1 MTKHYSFIVTTP
13 DHGGA
18 YSMVK
23 PVQLDEALLE
33 AVDFGLL
40 VPGEIVRATI
50 YERLET
56 VYGIK
61 REEIPEK
68 LPVFHQALQE
78 LVRSVANVLER
89 VIAKN
94 LYSRLG
100 QNFVNHENW
109 TLVDHVDHAKRSL
122 RGD

>member
-1 MTKHYSFIVTTP
+1 MATP
-13 DHGGA
+13 DEGGS

-23 PVQLDEALLE
+23 LSRLDEALLE
-33 AVDFGLL
+33 AIDFGLA
-40 VPGEIVRATI
+40 VPGEIVRETI

-61 REEIPEK
+61 REEVPEK

-78 LVRSVANVLER
+78 LVRSVADVMER
-89 VIAKN
+89 VIAKS

-100 QNFVNHENW
+100 LNFTQRDSWTIVDYVNHAKE
-109 TLVDHVDHAKRSL
+109 AKRH
-122 RGD
+122 G

>member
-1 MTKHYSFIVTTP
+1 
-13 DHGGA
+13 
-18 YSMVK
+18 
-23 PVQLDEALLE
+23 
-33 AVDFGLL
+33 
-40 VPGEIVRATI
+40 
-50 YERLET
+50 
-56 VYGIK
+56 
-61 REEIPEK
+61 
-68 LPVFHQALQE
+68 
-78 LVRSVANVLER
+78 